1 MRSVATRTIRPE
13 GERLPAISAESIPRT
28 GGEWRPPS
36 ETCVYRCSAYRVI
49 MVPNG
54 RDRAQNGPPT
64 VGEGGRADIGSAA
77 VAAHCPAV
85 DLRDGGARRAGKPG
99 GGAGAATA
107 GEAEDGEAG
116 AGRGAATSGAG
127 QAPERRG
134 SRGGGVP
141 GAGRRA
147 EGDRRYRRTA
157 EGGRPGAPGLRRGA
171 DATVRGLRRGRRRG
185 GRGGRGGG

>member
-116 AGRGAATSGAG
+116 AGRGAAPAGAG
-127 QAPERRG
+127 TGP
-134 SRGGGVP
+134 RGGGAPVRQP
-141 GAGRRA
+141 R
-147 EGDRRYRRTA
+147 
-157 EGGRPGAPGLRRGA
+157 GGR
-171 DATVRGLRRGRRRG
+171 RRGRRGG
-185 GRGGRGGG
+185 GRRRPLQLARRAAIWHLGHRPGQG